1 MTRAGRGLLVLVA
14 GVVGAL
20 AATPAAAADPDEALR
35 ATWDGPTV
43 NLAWDGSAY
52 TTATTT
58 FSGTPVAVPGDAQG
72 RTVTVVNDGPSDA
85 TLRGWVQGVRLL
97 DPGAPDVHHRTG
109 EPMGDFYSDLTLSWR
124 SASGTGSSSFRDLAA
139 VGSTQVVEIPLARGA
154 STQLTVVTAL
164 PLAATSG
171 NRANVAPREA
181 SYEVLLRLDGRTTP
195 IPTPTPSPTPSVGP
209 VTPAPAPTSGTAP
222 SAPGAGGGDTGAAAG
237 GGPLGSGGTTTG
249 ALAITGLD
257 ALRAA
262 LLAVVGIGLGS
273 LLLGAARRRREVQ
286 PAVGDSST
294 PSAG

>member
-1 MTRAGRGLLVLVA
+1 MTRAGRGLLALVA

-20 AATPAAAADPDEALR
+20 AATPAAAADPDDALQ

-85 TLRGWVQGVRLL
+85 TLRGWVQGARLL

-124 SASGTGSSSFRDLAA
+124 SASATGSSSFRDLAA
-139 VGSTQVVEIPLARGA
+139 AGATQVVQIPLARGA

-181 SYEVLLRLDGRTTP
+181 TYEVLLRLDGRTTP
-195 IPTPTPSPTPSVGP
+195 IPTPTPSPTSSADPAVPTPSAGPSVP
-209 VTPAPAPTSGTAP
+209 PT
-222 SAPGAGGGDTGAAAG
+222 GGSDTGAATG
-237 GGPLGSGGTTTG
+237 GGSVPGAGTVAG

-286 PAVGDSST
+286 HPGGDSFT